1 MERGAKMKG
10 LHICSFDA
18 VGEIKRGT
26 SYESFKAMVLQ
37 AGRFS
42 VFEAGA
48 NERTAKLYMELCA
61 DPTVEIDN
69 STPYPWTTVREVPK

>member
-1 MERGAKMKG
+1 MKG

-26 SYESFKAMVLQ
+26 SYEDFRAMVLK

-42 VFEAGA
+42 VFEASE
-48 NERTAKLYMELCA
+48 NPRTAELYARLCA
-61 DPTVEIDN
+61 DPTVETDN
-69 STPYPWTTVREVPK
+69 STPYPWTAVRVK

>member
-1 MERGAKMKG
+1 MKG

-26 SYESFKAMVLQ
+26 SYEDFKAMVLK

-42 VFEAGA
+42 VFEASE
-48 NERTAKLYMELCA
+48 NPRTAKLYAKLCD
-61 DPTVEIDN
+61 DPAVEIDR
-69 STPYPWTTVREVPK
+69 STPYPWTAVRVK